1 MLLVEF
7 KEKIKAIKI
16 QENYD
21 SFKKAVIKEY
31 SIPKEQIS
39 KIFFSCKDEK
49 NNIFYVRNEEDYSN
63 ANSLLG
69 SILFK
74 IEFQENEINNK
85 NVTSIDLL
93 LLKGDIDTIIEMA
106 NKKIIELKNE
116 KKNNEIKLR
125 RIIKKLKNN
134 SNDIIHKGI
143 YCNECDNEI
152 KGIRYKCCICQK
164 YNLCEKCEK
173 KCGVGHN
180 HPLLK
185 IRKPELC
192 PIIFSCCL
200 K

>member
-1 MLLVEF
+1 MLLVEY

-21 SFKKAVIKEY
+21 YFKKAVIKEY
-31 SIPKEQIS
+31 LIPKEQIS
-39 KIFFSCKDEK
+39 KMFFSYEDEK
-49 NNIFYVRNEEDYSN
+49 NNIFYVRNEEDYSK

-69 SILFK
+69 SILLK
-74 IEFQENEINNK
+74 IEFQENETNK

-93 LLKGDIDTIIEMA
+93 LLKGDIDTIIQMA
-106 NKKIIELKNE
+106 NKKIIDLKNE

-143 YCNECDNEI
+143 YCNECVNEI

-173 KCGVGHN
+173 KFGFGHN

-185 IRKPELC
+185 IRSPKK
-192 PIIFSCCL
+192 SM
-200 K
+200 